1 MEQCHPECTT
11 LFVSATKRKKRVL
24 LRAFYLGLD
33 WLSTMLIGLLLMR
46 IVAHLGSKHT
56 MLMGLLLMRIVAR
69 LRSKHMKSIGLL
81 LFCTAVKRNCAAQVL
96 KADTWSLQTT
106 FSAYLK

>member
-24 LRAFYLGLD
+24 LRAFCLGLD
-33 WLSTMLIGLLLMR
+33 WLSTMFMGLLLMR
-46 IVAHLGSKHT
+46 IVAHL
-56 MLMGLLLMRIVAR
+56 
-69 LRSKHMKSIGLL
+69 RSKHMKLIGLL
-81 LFCTAVKRNCAAQVL
+81 LFCTAVKKNCAVQVL